1 MAVPGTAVMAAEE
14 GADPAAV
21 QEETAAEA
29 PTETPAE
36 PSEGETEN
44 TEGETEGSDNGDG
57 QEGTETENETTKEQA
72 IASMIACVKSEKGE
86 SNMRKNT
93 KYDWIIAVSDSDGT
107 GVELEKITE
116 TTDGAVKYLL
126 SKIRNDK
133 VNDLDNFVD
142 GSENEDC
149 LEQASEP
156 KTGEVLELS
165 GYNDFEGYHINY
177 TAKRLDSMSL

>member
-1 MAVPGTAVMAAEE
+1 
-14 GADPAAV
+14 
-21 QEETAAEA
+21 
-29 PTETPAE
+29 
-36 PSEGETEN
+36 
-44 TEGETEGSDNGDG
+44 
-57 QEGTETENETTKEQA
+57 
-72 IASMIACVKSEKGE
+72 
-86 SNMRKNT
+86 MRKNT

-177 TAKRLDSMSL
+177 TAKRLDSMQMRDV